1 MDVFEAIG
9 ARYSVR
15 GYKADPIDDETLGRV
30 LEAARRAPTAANH
43 QPFRVVVV
51 HTKGREEELLRIY
64 GRAWF
69 VQAPLV
75 LAFVA
80 VPGEAWR
87 RMDGKP
93 YDEVDATIA
102 MDHLVLAAT
111 ALGLGTCWIAAFD
124 PAAAREVLGLPDDVE
139 PIAFTPLGKPR
150 QGLGRHRSPTARGA
164 RQVRT
169 LVSAA

>member
-1 MDVFEAIG
+1 MDLFETIAT
-9 ARYSVR
+9 RYSVR
-15 GYKADPIDDETLGRV
+15 GYRPDPIDDETLVRV
-30 LEAARRAPTAANH
+30 LEAARRAPTAANR
-43 QPFRVVVV
+43 QAFRVVVV
-51 HTKGREEELLRIY
+51 HTRGREDELLRVY
-64 GRAWF
+64 GRPWF

-75 LAFVA
+75 LAMVA

-87 RMDGKP
+87 RMDDKP

-139 PIAFTPLGKPR
+139 PIAFTPLGLPDKP
-150 QGLGRHRSPTARGA
+150 
-164 RQVRT
+164 
-169 LVSAA
+169 SAATGRRPVTADGLSG

>member
-1 MDVFEAIG
+1 MDVFEAIA

-15 GYKADPIDDETLGRV
+15 GYKPDPVSDEALQQV
-30 LEAARRAPTAANH
+30 LEAARQAPTAANR
-43 QPFRVVVV
+43 QPFRIIVI
-51 HTKGREEELLRIY
+51 HTKGREEELSRVY
-64 GRAWF
+64 GRTWF
-69 VQAPLV
+69 LQAPLV
-75 LAFVA
+75 LAVIA

-87 RMDGKP
+87 RMDDKP

-139 PIAFTPLGKPR
+139 PIAFTPLGWPDKAPAVTDR
-150 QGLGRHRSPTARGA
+150 RPLDE
-164 RQVRT
+164 
-169 LVSAA
+169 LVKHERW

>member
-1 MDVFEAIG
+1 VDVFEAIA

-15 GYKADPIDDETLGRV
+15 GYKADPVDDATLARV
-30 LEAARRAPTAANH
+30 LEAARRAPTAANR
-43 QPFRVVVV
+43 QPFRLVVA
-51 HTKGREEELLRIY
+51 HTRGRETELLRIY
-64 GRAWF
+64 GRPWF

-75 LAFVA
+75 LGVVA
-80 VPGEAWR
+80 VPAEAWR
-87 RMDGKP
+87 RMDDKL

-139 PIAFTPLGKPR
+139 PIAFTPLGYPDKPSAGTDR
-150 QGLGRHRSPTARGA
+150 
-164 RQVRT
+164 RT
-169 LVSAA
+169 LEELVRYERW